1 MGLLD
6 RFKSQPRA
14 ARTQP
19 IAPTQPR
26 VVVTRAPSQ
35 SPSRQQRSTSRP
47 GDWIPPHCTVI
58 IDRYTISGGLLYVG
72 GRLPAQRGAGPDP
85 ALIDPDLPVGRTPDR
100 SGQGLRYWPGYGSI
114 SPNERAAYLEW
125 LANGR
130 SDPSTPIGYVFLY
143 FYGLERRVLVDCAAS
158 QGLRAELPMLRAEVA
173 RLLSIYG
180 KHHSLRRYAMDFLGL
195 IDLMLGKRDR
205 TPPEYVGEKW
215 PVPLQLR
222 VALGEFSRTRAPI
235 PGLWALSWAMFGP
248 EIYPRTP
255 VSRCG
260 AEFTRLF
267 CARYASRFGPG
278 MVIVSARSTV
288 TVDYRP
294 ASAGLEQT
302 GWQTRLPDV
311 FELAE
316 PLKILAAIVE
326 EATAELDAYSRWLGR
341 HPGTEG
347 TLQALAL
354 LPSIMIDAT
363 KEPVS
368 GLLGLVNRHLAAG
381 DQALIDGLELIKV
394 WGGGG
399 AKLAKQESTALAQFL
414 AGQGVG
420 LEPDPRFGGSPL
432 GAGPAVVFR
441 IDQGTAP
448 QAASAAYTTAATLV
462 RLAAAVASA
471 DTSSGAEQDYLVA
484 HVESAL
490 ELAFA
495 ERRRL
500 HAHLLL
506 LLSTP
511 VKLTG
516 MTTRLSGLSIERR
529 EQIARLCVA
538 VAAADGVI
546 APSEVTTLT
555 KIYKLLELPATRVF
569 QDIHAATATEPAG
582 EPITVRPAS
591 LRKGAGHLVPAQP
604 NSDRKRGLGL
614 DRAAIT
620 AKLAETARV
629 SELLGSIFVDDEAAP
644 VQPQPTREAKV
655 PLIADLDA
663 PHSRLLHDLASAPTW
678 SRTEVEDMCTRY
690 GLLTDGALEVL
701 NDAAFTSVGD
711 PVVFGEDPLE
721 IDLDVIEE
729 MQR

>member
-1 MGLLD
+1 M
-6 RFKSQPRA
+6 
-14 ARTQP
+14 
-19 IAPTQPR
+19 
-26 VVVTRAPSQ
+26 
-35 SPSRQQRSTSRP
+35 
-47 GDWIPPHCTVI
+47 I

-72 GRLPAQRGAGPDP
+72 GHLPAQRGAGPDP
-85 ALIDPDLPVGRTPDR
+85 ALIDPELPVGRTPDR
-100 SGQGLRYWPGYGSI
+100 LGQGLRYWPGYGSI

-130 SDPSTPIGYVFLY
+130 SDPNTPIGYVFLY
-143 FYGLERRVLVDCAAS
+143 FYGLERRVLVDCVAS
-158 QGLRAELPMLRAEVA
+158 PGLRAELPMLRAEVA

-180 KHHSLRRYAMDFLGL
+180 KHHSLRRYATALLGL
-195 IDLMLGKRDR
+195 IDLMLGERDH
-205 TPPEYVGEKW
+205 TPPGYTGEKW
-215 PVPLQLR
+215 PVPIQLR

-255 VSRCG
+255 VSRCA

-278 MVIVSARSTV
+278 MVITSARSTV
-288 TVDYRP
+288 TVDYTP

-326 EATAELDAYSRWLGR
+326 ETTAELDAYSRWLGR

-354 LPSIMIDAT
+354 LPSILIDTT

-368 GLLGLVNRHLAAG
+368 GLMGQVNRHLAAG
-381 DQALIDGLELIKV
+381 DRALINGLDLINA
-394 WGGGG
+394 WGGDG

-414 AGQGVG
+414 AGQGIG

-441 IDQGTAP
+441 IDQGASP

-471 DTSSGAEQDYLVA
+471 DTSSNAEQDYLVA

-490 ELAFA
+490 ELAPA
-495 ERRRL
+495 ERCRL
-500 HAHLLL
+500 RAHLLL

-516 MTTRLSGLSIERR
+516 MSTRLSSLSVEQR

-546 APSEVTTLT
+546 APAEITTLT
-555 KIYKLLELPATRVF
+555 KIYKLLELPDTRVF
-569 QDIHAATATEPAG
+569 QDIHAATATATEPAG

-591 LRKGAGHLVPAQP
+591 PRKSAGHLVPAQP
-604 NSDRKRGLGL
+604 NSDKKQGLGL

-629 SELLGSIFVDDEAAP
+629 SELLGSIFVDDEATP
-644 VQPQPTREAKV
+644 TQPQSAPEAEI

-663 PHSRLLHDLASAPTW
+663 AHSRLLHDLASAPTW
-678 SRTEVEDMCTRY
+678 SRLEVEDMCTRR

-701 NDAAFTSVGD
+701 NDAALTSVGD
-711 PVVFGEDPLE
+711 PVVSGEDPLE
-721 IDLDVIEE
+721 IDLDVIAE